1 LLNFNTY
8 LLARNV
14 LSTFITKDTKDA
26 SEESAEKVKTYL
38 YAVYD
43 TLWLQPVRQF
53 VSSRW
58 QVKDFNLCSMVTQWS
73 HIMPDEFV
81 DKLVLM
87 YIKPRLERE
96 VTESTDFATSLQSV
110 GQWLTNWRELLGL
123 RAMREIFKVSVK
135 I

>member
-1 LLNFNTY
+1 
-8 LLARNV
+8 
-14 LSTFITKDTKDA
+14 
-26 SEESAEKVKTYL
+26 
-38 YAVYD
+38 
-43 TLWLQPVRQF
+43 
-53 VSSRW
+53 
-58 QVKDFNLCSMVTQWS
+58 
-73 HIMPDEFV
+73 MPDEFV